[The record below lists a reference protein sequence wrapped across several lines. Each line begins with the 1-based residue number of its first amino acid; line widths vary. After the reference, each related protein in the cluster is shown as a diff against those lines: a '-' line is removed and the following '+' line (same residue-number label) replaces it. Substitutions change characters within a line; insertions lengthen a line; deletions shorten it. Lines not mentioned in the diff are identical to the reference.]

1 MDSGTCAGVPLG
13 VPLGVDPSVD
23 TRRALVA
30 DSWLR
35 PNHSLVRMCH
45 FGSCCLVGLSSLV
58 ISLTCTALWL
68 GRFSAMFDFVK
79 LSEGRFAKLHTLC
92 SGVQI
97 PLAVIPGWSPEGSR
111 SAEPIKYRTVEAS
124 KAAKT
129 EKNIGNLENS
139 VVQVARPW
147 ATSP

>member
-79 LSEGRFAKLHTLC
+79 LSEGRFAKLHTPVFGC
-92 SGVQI
+92 ANPSSSDSRMVTGGITKRRTNQVQN
-97 PLAVIPGWSPEGSR
+97 SR
-111 SAEPIKYRTVEAS
+111 
-124 KAAKT
+124 
-129 EKNIGNLENS
+129 G
-139 VVQVARPW
+139 Q
-147 ATSP
+147 